1 MRYSEM
7 FLPTGREVPSD
18 AEVISHQLMIRAG
31 MIRKLTSGIYSYLP
45 LGYRVI
51 RKVEQIVREE
61 MNKAGAQEVFLPM
74 VQPAELWQESGRWEY
89 YGKELL
95 RFHDRHERQYC
106 LGPTHEEVITDL
118 VRNDIKTYRQLPR
131 NLYQI
136 QTKFRDEVRPRF
148 GVMRCREFGMKDAYS
163 FDADEAGAE
172 ASYEKMFAAY
182 NNIFNRCGLKFRPV
196 EADSGSIGGKYSH
209 EFMVMAESGEDAMIV
224 CDKCSYAAN
233 LEKAEAGRPKKVD
246 STEKDWLILESVHTP
261 NVRTIEE
268 LSDFLQ
274 VGPQDIVKTL
284 IFNADGKPCAIL
296 IRGDQEVNEIK
307 VKNYL
312 GANELTLA
320 DDEMIMQATGA
331 PRGFAGAVK
340 IKTRVIADYSVMN
353 MINFVTGA
361 NKEDYHLKNVNI
373 GRDCE
378 VESFADL
385 RVVGKNDKCPRC
397 SGNIQFVRGIE
408 VGHVFKL
415 GTKYSKSLKA
425 SYLDKDGQEKIMIMG
440 CYGIGIGRTVA
451 ACIEQNNDA
460 NGIVWPIPLA
470 PYHVIITPVNVNEGD
485 VLKAADKIYND
496 LQAMGIEV
504 IFDDRDE
511 RAGVKFKDADLI
523 GIPLRVIVGQKNLIS
538 GNVELKNRK
547 SGETKLY
554 PLEKIVSEIKKN
566 IDEGLEQGI
575 ATTHAGGKTPCS
587 RI

>member
-1 MRYSEM
+1 MRYSGM
-7 FLPTGREVPSD
+7 HLPTGREVPSD

-61 MNKAGAQEVFLPM
+61 MNKAGAQEVHMPM
-74 VQPAELWQESGRWEY
+74 VQPAELWQESGRWVH

-95 RFHDRHERQYC
+95 RFRDRHERQYC

-118 VRNDIKTYRQLPR
+118 VRSDVKTYRQLPR

-163 FDADEAGAE
+163 FDADEAGAQI
-172 ASYEKMFAAY
+172 SYEKMFTAY
-182 NNIFNRCGLKFRPV
+182 NKIFQRCGLHFRPV

-209 EFMVMAESGEDAMIV
+209 EFMVMAESGEDAMV
-224 CDKCSYAAN
+224 FCEKCSYAAN
-233 LEKAEAGRPKKVD
+233 LEKAEVAKPEKKNVQ
-246 STEKDWLILESVHTP
+246 EKDWLPLENIHTP
-261 NVRTIEE
+261 NMRTIEE
-268 LSDFLQ
+268 VSSFLK
-274 VGPQDIVKTL
+274 VRPQDIIKTL
-284 IFNADGKPCAIL
+284 IFNADGRALAVL

-312 GANELTLA
+312 GAAELELA
-320 DDEMIMQATGA
+320 DDEMIKKATGA

-340 IKTRVIADYSVMN
+340 IKTRVIADYSIMN

-373 GRDCE
+373 VRDFS

-385 RVVGKNDKCPRC
+385 RIVEEKDSCPRC
-397 SGNIQFVRGIE
+397 GGNIQFARGIE

-415 GTKYSKSLKA
+415 GTKYSKAMKA
-425 SYLDKDGQEKIMIMG
+425 AYLDKDGQEKIMIMG

-451 ACIEQNNDA
+451 ACIEQNYDKD
-460 NGIVWPIPLA
+460 GIIWPVPLA
-470 PYHVIITPVNVNEGD
+470 PYHVIITPVNVNEKNIF
-485 VLKAADKIYND
+485 KAAENLYISM
-496 LQAMGIEV
+496 LAEGIEV

-523 GIPLRVIVGQKNLIS
+523 GIPFRVVIGQKNLS
-538 GNVELKNRK
+538 QGNVELKIRK
-547 SGETKLY
+547 TGENKLY
-554 PLEKIVSEIKKN
+554 LLQNIVQEVKQLITQELN
-566 IDEGLEQGI
+566 PGAQ
-575 ATTHAGGKTPCS
+575 
-587 RI
+587 

>member
-7 FLPTGREVPSD
+7 HLPTGREVPSD

-61 MNKAGAQEVFLPM
+61 MNRAGAQEVHLPM
-74 VQPAELWQESGRWEY
+74 VQPAELWQESGRWIH

-95 RFHDRHERQYC
+95 RFRDRHEREYC

-118 VRNDIKTYRQLPR
+118 VRNNVKTYRQLPC

-163 FDADEAGAE
+163 FDADEAGAQI
-172 ASYEKMFAAY
+172 SYEKMFAAY
-182 NNIFNRCGLKFRPV
+182 NNIFRRCGLIFRPV

-209 EFMVMAESGEDAMIV
+209 EFMVIAESGEDAMV
-224 CDKCSYAAN
+224 FCEKCAYAAN
-233 LEKAEAGRPKKVD
+233 LEKAEVGQPKKKP
-246 STEKDWLILESVHTP
+246 TIEKEWLPLQKVHTP
-261 NVRTIEE
+261 KVRTIEE
-268 LSDFLQ
+268 VSSFLN
-274 VGPQDIVKTL
+274 VRPQDIVKTL
-284 IFNADGKPCAIL
+284 IFSADGMPCAVL

-312 GANELTLA
+312 GAAELELA
-320 DDEMIMQATGA
+320 DDEMIKKATGA

-340 IKTRVIADYSVMN
+340 IKTRVIADYSIMN

-361 NKEDYHLKNVNI
+361 NKEDYHLKNVNL
-373 GRDCE
+373 GRDFD
-378 VESFADL
+378 VASFADL
-385 RVVGKNDKCPRC
+385 RVIEEKDTCSRCGGK
-397 SGNIQFVRGIE
+397 IQFARGIE

-415 GTKYSKSLKA
+415 GTKYSQAMKA
-425 SYLDKDGQEKIMIMG
+425 AYLDKDGQEKIMIMG

-451 ACIEQNNDA
+451 ACIEQNYDKD
-460 NGIVWPIPLA
+460 GIIWPVPLA
-470 PYHVIITPVNVNEGD
+470 PYHVIITPVNVNE
-485 VLKAADKIYND
+485 KNIFEAAENLYISM
-496 LQAMGIEV
+496 LAHGIEV

-523 GIPLRVIVGQKNLIS
+523 GIPLRITIGQKNLAD
-538 GNVELKNRK
+538 GNVELKIRK
-547 SGETKLY
+547 TSENKLY
-554 PLEKIVSEIKKN
+554 PLSKIIQEVKTF
-566 IDEGLEQGI
+566 I
-575 ATTHAGGKTPCS
+575 AK
-587 RI
+587 